1 LTGGCRSAGFRGD
14 RSLIEEKVRMIKYSC
29 VRSLG
34 EEIYYATLIAEDEQ
48 QARAMAM
55 DETNKKWSRSGG
67 RAREWSVRVLE
78 SGVEGPA
85 RIIDCGYREA

>member
-1 LTGGCRSAGFRGD
+1 MNKF
-14 RSLIEEKVRMIKYSC
+14 SC
-29 VRSLG
+29 TRSLG
-34 EEIYYATLIAEDEQ
+34 EEIYFATLIAENEQ
-48 QARAMAM
+48 QAREMALE
-55 DETNKKWSRSGG
+55 ETNKKWSRSGG